1 MVRHKTDK
9 TSWKENKQIPKT
21 CEIRQYWI
29 PLELSGLS
37 LYSKELVISKKYYK
51 ISCRKSMYNSAIYY
65 FLFNKGTEEL
75 HKADADNYAAFDK
88 NDRVSVRIKNEINF
102 FIEKQLH

>member
-1 MVRHKTDK
+1 
-9 TSWKENKQIPKT
+9 
-21 CEIRQYWI
+21 
-29 PLELSGLS
+29 
-37 LYSKELVISKKYYK
+37 
-51 ISCRKSMYNSAIYY
+51 MYNSAIYY
-65 FLFNKGTEEL
+65 FLFDKGTEEL